1 MLGRAVCT
9 HFAAQPDTTVVPLS
23 FSRTTHS
30 LPNLPPYT
38 PLDLLATAD
47 VEAFFVS
54 EKAKGADWLV
64 HCAAERRPDV
74 ADADPARAEKLNVG
88 VVETLARLAGQT
100 GMGMIYIS
108 TDYVF
113 DGEKWVDWAGVRV
126 SAQPRPLQRPVSP
139 QR

>member
-1 MLGRAVCT
+1 M
-9 HFAAQPDTTVVPLS
+9 HFAAQPSVTVVPLS

-30 LPNLPPYT
+30 LPNIPPYT
-38 PLDLLATAD
+38 PLDLLSSEA
-47 VEAFFVS
+47 VEAFFKS
-54 EKAKGADWLV
+54 DKAAGADWLV

-88 VVETLARLAGQT
+88 VVETLARHAKEG

-113 DGEKWVDWAGVRV
+113 DGTK
-126 SAQPRPLQRPVSP
+126 
-139 QR
+139 